1 MIQVPKMTKWAS
13 YVNHA
18 NSIRK
23 AIIEN
28 LDELLNANAELNGRV
43 KKLLEEKNDLE
54 KRLGE
59 KEREADGLRE
69 TLKLNEDEIRGI
81 KLKAEGL
88 QKRLGEL
95 ENGLSKVQDLEKR
108 LREKKSEVDG
118 LRKALKLK
126 EDETQSLIASK
137 FLQFEDIRL
146 NSSASY
152 LQEAEELKKRVRELE
167 KRLGEKK
174 SEVEGLREAFKL
186 KEDEIQSI
194 QLKGEE
200 LKIEER
206 RSRATESEERPSRV
220 TELRRTPWRVKCDKC
235 GALRPLE
242 FTVDEVKKLMSDEY
256 LTVECGNPDCT
267 NQAGRHNIKVQ
278 LNTLI

>member
-126 EDETQSLIASK
+126 EDETQS
-137 FLQFEDIRL
+137 
-146 NSSASY
+146 
-152 LQEAEELKKRVRELE
+152 
-167 KRLGEKK
+167 
-174 SEVEGLREAFKL
+174 
-186 KEDEIQSI
+186 I